1 VVVQIHALET
11 VVALAND
18 EVVYLGGNGWIPL
31 TAGSLGGQWEA
42 FGGVGGS
49 LDVAIDT
56 GDAYIQVGPVAPVG
70 IRFGAV
76 PRVAVYVQPGLY
88 VVSDEGDLGVG
99 ADATL
104 LASVWF

>member
-1 VVVQIHALET
+1 
-11 VVALAND
+11 
-18 EVVYLGGNGWIPL
+18 
-31 TAGSLGGQWEA
+31 
-42 FGGVGGS
+42 
-49 LDVAIDT
+49 
-56 GDAYIQVGPVAPVG
+56 VAPVG